1 MIDPL
6 VSAVI
11 AIGILSGIGIW
22 KISNKQCGG
31 EHKMDKRKI
40 GEVLLILGTVL
51 FVGGAIC
58 YITRQLPIEQILGIV
73 ALALIVIGA
82 GAGIKRR
89 NSKQEE

>member
-11 AIGILSGIGIW
+11 AIGILSCIGIW

-40 GEVLLILGTVL
+40 GEVLLILGI
-51 FVGGAIC
+51 G
-58 YITRQLPIEQILGIV
+58 
-73 ALALIVIGA
+73 ALALIFIGV